1 MPDASVGPRW
11 RRLWPLAV
19 ILGLALVLGLHT
31 FVWPFG
37 RDQGIEGTT
46 GWLLLRGHMPYRDF
60 WSNSPPAGFL
70 SWAFGF
76 AVFGVRPIAV
86 RLIDW
91 LWIAGTGVGVG
102 WLIRR
107 WTGKSWLGVLGA
119 AALLVS
125 YYARVDFWHSA
136 QRDSLMLFPSVWAVV
151 LATYRTR
158 THAMLAGVM
167 VGIATLYKPGGAAM
181 ILPVIACLWPRRG
194 LVLVS
199 LGGGA
204 GVALFLVGWLTAGGA
219 WPGFMEGV
227 VEFNRGY
234 AAHYAEHSDSRL
246 MSAIVSV
253 AKMPLLERPEL
264 ALGVLGLT
272 AVKEQ
277 RRVLAAW
284 LLAAVASVLT
294 QAALY
299 PYHFFPLLPP
309 LAVGVALSVEG
320 LPSRTSN
327 PQLVRRLLCVLAV
340 LGVVGALPWWFDH
353 ASTSLSK
360 VRGTLSDA
368 EYSER
373 FAAAGD
379 YEVIARH
386 VRELSHD
393 GDTVYLWASDAQLH
407 LLTERD
413 PAHRYLVNFPVVAP
427 WGAKDRRGEIVNE
440 LEQTPPEFVVVR
452 NRDFMPWLN
461 GHRGDSVATMQ
472 EFPELLGFL
481 QRNYQQVVS
490 TDYLLLLR
498 RKTARPLGS

>member
-1 MPDASVGPRW
+1 MDSAPAAPRW
-11 RRLWPLAV
+11 RRFLPLA
-19 ILGLALVLGLHT
+19 IIIALALLLGVHT

-46 GWLLLRGHMPYRDF
+46 GWLLLRGHMPYRDS
-60 WSNSPPAGFL
+60 WSHSPPGGFI

-76 AVFGVRPIAV
+76 AVFGVRPVAI

-91 LWIAGTGVGVG
+91 LWIAGSGVGVG

-107 WTGKSWLGVLGA
+107 WTGNSWLGVLGA

-125 YYARVDFWHSA
+125 YYARVDFWQSA
-136 QRDSLMLFPSVWAVV
+136 QRDSLMLLPSVWAVV

-158 THAMLAGVM
+158 THATLAGVM
-167 VGIATLYKPGGAAM
+167 VCVARLYKPGGAAM
-181 ILPVIACLWPRRG
+181 ILPVIACVWPRRG
-194 LVLVS
+194 LVLAS
-199 LGGGA
+199 FAGGA
-204 GVALFLVGWLTAGGA
+204 GVVVLVVVWLTAGGA

-246 MSAIVSV
+246 LSAIVSV

-272 AVKEQ
+272 AATEQ
-277 RRVLAAW
+277 RRVLAMW
-284 LLAAVASVLT
+284 LLAALASVLT

-309 LAVGVALSVEG
+309 LAVGVALSIEG
-320 LPSRTSN
+320 LPPRTSK
-327 PQLVRRLLCVLAV
+327 PAVVRRLLAGLAV
-340 LGVVGALPWWFDH
+340 LGVVGALPWWLDH

-368 EYSER
+368 DYSEQ

-379 YEVIARH
+379 YEVIAQH

-407 LLTERD
+407 LLTGRE
-413 PAHRYLVNFPVVAP
+413 PAHRYMVNFPLAAP
-427 WGAKDRRGEIVNE
+427 GGAKDRRAEVVNE

-472 EFPELLGFL
+472 EFPELLRFL
-481 QRNYQQVVS
+481 QRDYQQIVS

-498 RKTARPLGS
+498 RKTGRQPGS